1 MDLPADTEV
10 DADIRPGIAQL
21 VGQLADDTRAFA
33 SAELAYLKAQAGE
46 RAGYAIPGI
55 IAILVAVTLGLAAII
70 AVIIGIM
77 LALAPVIGAGWA
89 VFAVTMGALLI
100 ALLTGWWG
108 AIRLRKAT
116 KPREHR

>member
-46 RAGYAIPGI
+46 RAGYAVPGL
-55 IAILVAVTLGLAAII
+55 IAIAAAATLGMAAII
-70 AVIIGIM
+70 AVIIGII
-77 LALAPVIGAGWA
+77 LALAPVVGTGWA
-89 VFAVTMGALLI
+89 VLIVAVGALTV
-100 ALLTGWWG
+100 AGLTGWWG
-108 AIRLRKAT
+108 AVRLRKAT
-116 KPREHR
+116 KPRERR